1 MRNELDLV
9 QRDRESQLNIIKQ
22 EYEKFQ
28 VKNTIGYVDVS
39 KNNFISLFIY
49 ITSIRFS
56 RK

>member
-28 VKNTIGYVDVS
+28 VKNTIGYVDV
-39 KNNFISLFIY
+39 FYISLYIY
-49 ITSIRFS
+49 YFDTFF
-56 RK
+56 